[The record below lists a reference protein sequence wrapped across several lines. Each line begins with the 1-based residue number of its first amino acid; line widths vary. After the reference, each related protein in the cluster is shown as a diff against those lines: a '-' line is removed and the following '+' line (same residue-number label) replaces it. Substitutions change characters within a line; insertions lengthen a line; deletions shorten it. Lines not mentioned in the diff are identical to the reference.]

1 MFIVVVFND
10 KSIIFLVGFL
20 IRVYICLY
28 KSLIQEEKKFKCAI
42 QEMYISVIYNTQEV
56 CDCFQNNLSFTLE
69 WALDWFRKT
78 EIESKLQYL
87 ITAM

>member
-20 IRVYICLY
+20 IWVYIFG
-28 KSLIQEEKKFKCAI
+28 KSLTQEEKNFKCSI

-56 CDCFQNNLSFTLE
+56 CDCFQNNFSFILE

-87 ITAM
+87 ITAV